1 MGLALLKT
9 GEAEL
14 ADLPFEGLL
23 HALRAQQLP
32 AFARSANSLVKLAL
46 SFRVSR
52 RLDMYRAEYAALAE
66 KGSAD
71 FGPGL

>member
-9 GEAEL
+9 GEGEL

-23 HALRAQQLP
+23 HALKAQQLP

-46 SFRVSR
+46 SFRVTR
-52 RLDMYRAEYAALAE
+52 RLDMYKAE
-66 KGSAD
+66 
-71 FGPGL
+71 